1 MDRAE
6 KVVLTYSGGVDA
18 FVYILANQARSLM
31 YSFVQGGSPT

>member
-18 FVYILANQARSLM
+18 CVYILANQARSLM